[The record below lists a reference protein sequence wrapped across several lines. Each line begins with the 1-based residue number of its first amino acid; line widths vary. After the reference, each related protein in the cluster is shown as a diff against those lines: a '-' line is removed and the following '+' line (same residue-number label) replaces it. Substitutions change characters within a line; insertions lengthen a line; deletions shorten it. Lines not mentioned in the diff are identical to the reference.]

1 MRKFRGH
8 KFIVMIDRSASEKG
22 YVIRTIDD
30 KGETIEEINKRPM
43 KYLEF
48 VERFGFSPEWP
59 HENKKI

>member
-1 MRKFRGH
+1 MRKYRGH
-8 KFIVMIDRSASEKG
+8 RFIVTIDRSTAERG

-30 KGETIEEINKRPM
+30 EGDVIEEINKKPL

-48 VERFGFSPEWP
+48 IERFGFSPEWP